1 MSFMEFRKSVEKDID
16 EIMKIINEAKLY
28 FKENNINQW
37 QDGYPN
43 EEVILNDIKNKES
56 FVIIENN
63 KVAGTVVISFRGEK
77 TYNKIYEG
85 KWLSNNDYAVIHRI
99 AISSEFKGLGIGS
112 IIIQEAQKL
121 AFKRNISSIKIDTQ
135 KDNISMQKLL
145 IKNDFKYCGLI
156 YLEDKSERVAFEKL
170 F

>member
-1 MSFMEFRKSVEKDID
+1 MEFRKSVEKDID

-63 KVAGTVVISFRGEK
+63 KVAGTVAVSFRGEK

-99 AISSEFKGLGIGS
+99 AISNEFKGLGIGS
-112 IIIQEAQKL
+112 MIIEEAQKL
-121 AFKRNISSIKIDTQ
+121 AFERNINSIKIDTQ
-135 KDNISMQKLL
+135 KDNLSMQKLL

>member
-1 MSFMEFRKSVEKDID
+1 MEFRKSAIKDSD

-43 EEVILNDIKNKES
+43 KDVILNDVKNEES
-56 FVIIENN
+56 FVVINNN
-63 KVAGTVVISFRGEK
+63 KVIGTVVISFKGEK

-85 KWLSNNDYAVIHRI
+85 TWLSNNDYAVIHRI
-99 AISSEFKGLGIGS
+99 AISNEFKGFGIGTM
-112 IIIQEAQKL
+112 IIEEAQKL
-121 AFKRNISSIKIDTQ
+121 AFEKNIRSIKIDTY

-145 IKNDFKYCGLI
+145 IKNNFKYCGLI
-156 YLEDKSERVAFEKL
+156 YLEDESERIAFEKL

>member
-1 MSFMEFRKSVEKDID
+1 MEFRKSAIKDID
-16 EIMKIINEAKLY
+16 EIMRIINEAKLY

-43 EEVILNDIKNKES
+43 KDVILNDIKNEES
-56 FVIIENN
+56 FVVINDN
-63 KVAGTVVISFRGEK
+63 KVIGTVVISFKGEK

-85 KWLSNNDYAVIHRI
+85 TWLSNNDYAVIHRI
-99 AISSEFKGLGIGS
+99 AISNEFKGFGIGTM
-112 IIIQEAQKL
+112 IIEEAQKL
-121 AFKRNISSIKIDTQ
+121 AFEKNIRSIKIDTY

-145 IKNDFKYCGLI
+145 IKNNFKYCGVI
-156 YLEDKSERVAFEKL
+156 YLEDRSERVAFEKL

>member
-1 MSFMEFRKSVEKDID
+1 MEFRKSAIKDID
-16 EIMKIINEAKLY
+16 EIMKVINEAKSY

-43 EEVILNDIKNKES
+43 KEVILSDIKNEES
-56 FVIIENN
+56 FVVINDN
-63 KVAGTVVISFRGEK
+63 KVIGTVVISFRGEK
-77 TYNKIYEG
+77 TYNEIYEG
-85 KWLSNNDYAVIHRI
+85 TWLSNNDYAVIHRI
-99 AISSEFKGLGIGS
+99 AISNDFKGFGIGTR
-112 IIIQEAQKL
+112 IIEEAQKL
-121 AFKRNISSIKIDTQ
+121 AFERNLNSIKIDTQ

-145 IKNDFKYCGLI
+145 IKNNFKYCGLI

>member
-1 MSFMEFRKSVEKDID
+1 MEFRKSAIKDID

-28 FKENNINQW
+28 FKKNNINQW

-43 EEVILNDIKNKES
+43 KDVILNDIKNEES
-56 FVIIENN
+56 FVVINDN
-63 KVAGTVVISFRGEK
+63 KVIGTVVISFKGEK

-85 KWLSNNDYAVIHRI
+85 TWLSNNDYAVIHRI
-99 AISSEFKGLGIGS
+99 AISNEFKGFGIGTM
-112 IIIQEAQKL
+112 IIEEAQKL
-121 AFKRNISSIKIDTQ
+121 AFEKNIRSIKIDTH

-145 IKNDFKYCGLI
+145 VKNNFKYCGVI
-156 YLEDKSERVAFEKL
+156 YLEDRSERVAFEKL